1 MAAGEFVL
9 ERTQV
14 LPRPRDEV
22 FAFFS
27 DPLNLE
33 AITPA
38 WLGFHVTSA
47 PERLGRHSFLRYR
60 LCLRGV
66 GFGWLTEIV
75 EWSPPGGFKDVQR
88 TGPYPLWEHTHRFAA
103 VPGGTEVYD
112 HVRYRVPGGPL
123 APLVQRLA
131 VGPWLDRIFDYRRE
145 RLAELLGG
153 SDVANDVSS
162 V

>member
-1 MAAGEFVL
+1 MAVREFVL

-38 WLGFHVTSA
+38 WLHFRVTSA
-47 PERLGRHSFLRYR
+47 PERLQRHSFLRYR
-60 LCLRGV
+60 LRLRGV

-75 EWSPPGGFKDVQR
+75 EWSPPAGFTDVQL
-88 TGPYPLWEHTHRFAA
+88 TGPYPLWEHTHRF
-103 VPGGTEVYD
+103 VPVPSGTEIYD
-112 HVRYRVPGGPL
+112 HVRYRVPGGRL
-123 APLVQRLA
+123 APAVQRPF
-131 VGPWLDRIFDYRRE
+131 VGRWLDEIFDFRAE
-145 RLAELLGG
+145 RLREILG
-153 SDVANDVSS
+153 
-162 V
+162 

>member
-1 MAAGEFVL
+1 MAVREFVL

-38 WLGFHVTSA
+38 WLHFRVVSA
-47 PERLGRHSFLRYR
+47 PERLARHSFLRYR
-60 LCLRGV
+60 LRLRGV

-75 EWSPPGGFKDVQR
+75 EWSPPAGFKDVQLA
-88 TGPYPLWEHTHRFAA
+88 GPYLLWEHTHRFAA

-112 HVRYRVPGGPL
+112 HVRYRVPGGI
-123 APLVQRLA
+123 LVQRLA

-153 SDVANDVSS
+153 SDVTNDVSS

>member
-1 MAAGEFVL
+1 MAAREFVL

-22 FAFFS
+22 FTFFS
-27 DPLNLE
+27 DPANLE
-33 AITPA
+33 AITPS
-38 WLGFHVTSA
+38 WLHFRITSA
-47 PERLGRHSFLRYR
+47 PERLARHSFLRYR
-60 LCLRGV
+60 LRLWGV
-66 GFGWLTEIV
+66 GFRWLTEIV
-75 EWSPPGGFKDVQR
+75 EWRPPGGFTDVQL
-88 TGPYPLWEHTHRFAA
+88 TGPYPLWEHTHRFTP

-131 VGPWLDRIFDYRRE
+131 VGPWLHRIFDYRRE

-153 SDVANDVSS
+153 SDVTNDVSAA
-162 V
+162 

>member
-1 MAAGEFVL
+1 MEFAL

-14 LPRPRDEV
+14 LPRSQEEI
-22 FAFFS
+22 FTFFS
-27 DPLNLE
+27 DPANLE

-38 WLGFHVTSA
+38 WLHFRIVSA
-47 PERLGRHSFLRYR
+47 PERLERHSFLRYR
-60 LCLRGV
+60 LRLYGV

-75 EWSPPGGFKDVQR
+75 EWRPPRSFTDVQL
-88 TGPYPLWEHTHRFAA
+88 TGPYPLWEHTHRFTA

-123 APLVQRLA
+123 APLVQRLV
-131 VGPWLDRIFDYRRE
+131 VGRWLDRIFDYRRD
-145 RLAELLGG
+145 RLEELLGG
-153 SDVANDVSS
+153 MDVTNDVPS